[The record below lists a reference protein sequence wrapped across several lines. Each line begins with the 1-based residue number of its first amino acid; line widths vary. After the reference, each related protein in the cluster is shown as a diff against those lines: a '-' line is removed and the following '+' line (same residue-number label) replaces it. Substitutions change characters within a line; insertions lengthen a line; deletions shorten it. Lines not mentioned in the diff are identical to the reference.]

1 MQSKDIRPETTKLFL
16 VDSDIDFANW
26 AASHLAAPGVTV
38 SRFERGEAALA
49 AYVADRPDLVL
60 SEARLPGMSGIEL
73 LKRLRQQDP
82 NATVLL
88 FSGMMG
94 TSAVIESMRLG
105 AYDFLRKEQLPY
117 DLRSIVE
124 SALRAVDARKA
135 TLASAV
141 APLHSDSIQET
152 IIGRAPSMQDVFKL
166 IGRVSRSDAA
176 VMITGESGSGKE
188 LVARAI
194 HKFSPRT
201 QKEFVAINVTA
212 IPDSLLESELFG
224 HEKGAF
230 TGAMSQR
237 MGRFE
242 QCDGGTLFLDEIGD
256 MPLTVQSKLLRVLQE
271 GEFSRVGGNET
282 IKTDV
287 RVLAATN
294 KDLEKEVADG
304 KFREDLFY
312 RLNVVRLHIPPLRE
326 RREDVRMLAEF
337 FLHRMAVRKRTTQV
351 RCSEDALAMLEAYDW
366 PGNVRELEN
375 TIQRACALS
384 NSDVLLPNDIPLGST
399 TQRGGNTPISTLTR
413 MQDALQT
420 LLQGALAIPDFELL
434 DWTHKELKKM
444 ALRMCQQ
451 DHAKADL
458 LLGVA
463 PAPASSPAPLSPPN
477 NGAKSPAA
485 AAPSKVEIKPEPP
498 KVEVKSTEPKSDA
511 KTDPKAK
518 ARKVG

>member
-1 MQSKDIRPETTKLFL
+1 MENKDNRPETSTKLFL
-16 VDSDIDFANW
+16 VDSDTDFAEW
-26 AASHLAAPGVTV
+26 AAAHLTAPGVTV
-38 SRFERGEAALA
+38 QRFERADAALA
-49 AYVADRPDLVL
+49 AYSANRPDLVL

-88 FSGMMG
+88 FTAVTS

-124 SALRAVDARKA
+124 SALRAADARKA
-135 TLASAV
+135 TLANP
-141 APLHSDSIQET
+141 APANTDSIQET
-152 IIGRAPSMQDVFKL
+152 IIGRSPAMQDVFKL

-176 VMITGESGSGKE
+176 VMITGESGCGKE

-201 QKEFVAINVTA
+201 QREFVAINITA
-212 IPDSLLESELFG
+212 IPDNLLESELFG

-326 RREDVRMLAEF
+326 RREDVRMLTEF
-337 FLHRMAVRKRTTQV
+337 FLQRMAMRKRTTQI

-384 NSDVLLPNDIPLGST
+384 NSDVLLPTDIPLGSN
-399 TQRGGNTPISTLTR
+399 TQRVATPIHTLTR

-420 LLQGALAIPDFELL
+420 LLHGAQVIPGFELMSWA
-434 DWTHKELKKM
+434 DKELKKM
-444 ALRMCQQ
+444 ALRLCQQ
-451 DHAKADL
+451 DQAKAAQ
-458 LLGVA
+458 LLGI
-463 PAPASSPAPLSPPN
+463 PS
-477 NGAKSPAA
+477 NGL
-485 AAPSKVEIKPEPP
+485 KPEPKP
-498 KVEVKSTEPKSDA
+498 AEPVTESKPEPKS
-511 KTDPKAK
+511 K
-518 ARKVG
+518 ARKAS